1 MNFPMTHDCLPP
13 GINPRQGVT
22 VAQLKALLAHWPDTT
37 ESGAQTRV
45 FLALDQNCASPLRLS
60 DGMRIG
66 NSPDLHLRLQPI
78 FRQRDTGDDSA
89 KATPVD
95 LALAVC
101 SYLRYT
107 PIELF
112 DENYC
117 YDLVDR
123 AQEGLEAL
131 KRAQH
136 GLAMTG
142 ALKPAR
148 DASRQPLLARL
159 VLAPLVAIRACVA
172 PLQGLTLRGRLHLL
186 RITFVE
192 LLKP

>member
-1 MNFPMTHDCLPP
+1 MNFPMTHDSLPP
-13 GINPRQGVT
+13 GINPRQGFT

-45 FLALDQNCASPLRLS
+45 FLALDENCASPLRFG

-78 FRQRDTGDDSA
+78 FRERDMGNDSA

-112 DENYC
+112 DDAYC
-117 YDLVDR
+117 HELVER

-136 GLAMTG
+136 GLALTG
-142 ALKPAR
+142 ALQPAR
-148 DASRQPLLARL
+148 DAAHRPLLARL
-159 VLAPLVAIRACVA
+159 VLAPLLAVRTFMA
-172 PLQGLTLRGRLHLL
+172 PPQGLSLRGRLQLL
-186 RITFVE
+186 GITFSE
-192 LLKP
+192 LMKP